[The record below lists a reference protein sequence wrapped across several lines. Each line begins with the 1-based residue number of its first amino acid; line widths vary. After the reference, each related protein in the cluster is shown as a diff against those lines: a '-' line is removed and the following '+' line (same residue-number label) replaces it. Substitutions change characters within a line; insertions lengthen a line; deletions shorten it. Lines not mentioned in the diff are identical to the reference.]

1 MQHDHQAVANTNSV
15 TEGEKVIKTAI
26 DAFRTVHILVN
37 NAGILRDK
45 SFTTMT
51 DAEWDLVYSVHLKGT
66 YSCTKAAWPHF
77 LSQKYGRL

>member
-1 MQHDHQAVANTNSV
+1 MQHDHQAVANTDSV

-26 DAFRTVHILVN
+26 DAFGTILVN

-77 LSQKYGRL
+77 LVQKYSQL